1 MPAFSLGFPEGRPK
15 VKSTKKMEHVDEGES
30 VVLRCS
36 AEAFP
41 AVQYWRWYRENE
53 SGVQVRPG
61 PATAV
66 SSLGIAT
73 PIRDLYS
80 ELPCPLWTCPF
91 WVGQITPPL
100 PYMV

>member
-1 MPAFSLGFPEGRPK
+1 MPAFLLGFPEGLPK

-61 PATAV
+61 PGTALSLQAMPLGV
-66 SSLGIAT
+66 S
-73 PIRDLYS
+73 
-80 ELPCPLWTCPF
+80 
-91 WVGQITPPL
+91 PPL
-100 PYMV
+100 PLATPTGDLTSGSISQA